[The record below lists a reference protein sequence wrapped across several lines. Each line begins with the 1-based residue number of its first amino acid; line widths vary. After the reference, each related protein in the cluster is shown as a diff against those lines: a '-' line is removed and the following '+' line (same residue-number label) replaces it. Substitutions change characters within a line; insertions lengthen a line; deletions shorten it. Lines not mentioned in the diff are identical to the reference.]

1 MGPNQEIVDE
11 KSVTHTTKFL
21 EKLEKEMGFK
31 IKTIQTDNG
40 GEFVNEVGGKKSS
53 FELKLEELGI
63 EYRRTRPYSAW
74 QNGKVERSHRL
85 DSAFYARKRILS
97 YEKMIRSVKKNCS
110 RYKNTARKVLGFKT
124 PNQLVLEYKESL
136 EFKN

>member
-85 DSAFYARKRILS
+85 DSAFYARKRFLS
-97 YEKMIRSVKKNCS
+97 YEK
-110 RYKNTARKVLGFKT
+110 
-124 PNQLVLEYKESL
+124 
-136 EFKN
+136 

>member
-1 MGPNQEIVDE
+1 
-11 KSVTHTTKFL
+11 
-21 EKLEKEMGFK
+21 MGFK
-31 IKTIQTDNG
+31 VKTIQTDNHR
-40 GEFVNEVGGKKSS
+40 EFVNEVGGKRSS

-63 EYRRTRPYSAW
+63 EYRRIRPYSPW
-74 QNGKVERSHRL
+74 QNDKVERSHRL
-85 DSAFYARKRILS
+85 DSAFYARKRFLS

-110 RYKNTARKVLGFKT
+110 RYNNTARKVLGFKT